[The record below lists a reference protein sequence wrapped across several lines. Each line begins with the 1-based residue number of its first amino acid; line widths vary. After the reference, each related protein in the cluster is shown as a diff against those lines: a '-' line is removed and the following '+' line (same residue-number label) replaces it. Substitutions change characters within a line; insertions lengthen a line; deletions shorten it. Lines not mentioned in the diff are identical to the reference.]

1 MKGALRLRLP
11 AGQAGSGSDSGYI
24 RSLSEAEMTITKK
37 NKMKK
42 IFIFSMG
49 ILFILLVSSCRKKQ
63 KKESHYTVYQAG
75 QSGAGM
81 AMQTGNRTNMM
92 NITLSHREIML
103 ANIKTDTARIGS
115 FSNQII
121 LTGTTIFD
129 PQETSTISAWVS
141 GQIKK
146 LYVRTPGE
154 YVNKG
159 EKLYD
164 LYSPDLLS
172 AEKDYLLAIKQKS
185 LFNKTNV
192 DIAVTIKAMKLK
204 LLRYGLTEAQ
214 IQSLLKRE
222 HTNGT
227 VTIYSKTAGYVIGKM
242 KEEGDYV
249 NEGEAVFQLAKNNT
263 LWVQAQLYDTEISL
277 LSQHPKIWVKTDALP
292 GKKLQGHIVY
302 NNPVMNNNSRVL
314 LLNISIDNPGGNL
327 QPGMLA
333 YVYLQTN
340 NAKPVVMIPKSA
352 IIYDIHQDYIWMQ
365 MPQPDSTSDQSIFM
379 RMPVQVGR
387 DNQTQIEILDGVQ
400 PGEIIVSSG
409 AYLLNSEYILQH
421 GNNSMAGM
429 KM

>member
-1 MKGALRLRLP
+1 
-11 AGQAGSGSDSGYI
+11 
-24 RSLSEAEMTITKK
+24 
-37 NKMKK
+37 MKK

-49 ILFILLVSSCRKKQ
+49 IIFILLVSSCRKKQ

-81 AMQTGNRTNMM
+81 AMQTSNSANMM
-92 NITLSHREIML
+92 NITLSPREIML
-103 ANIKTDTARIGS
+103 ANIKTDTAKMGS
-115 FSNQII
+115 FSNQLI

-129 PQETSTISAWVS
+129 PRETSTISAWVS
-141 GQIKK
+141 GQIRK

-154 YVNKG
+154 YVRKG

-172 AEKDYLLAIKQKS
+172 VEKDYWLTVKQRG
-185 LFNKTNV
+185 LFNKANV
-192 DIAVTIKAMKLK
+192 DITATIKAMQLK

-214 IQSLLKRE
+214 IQSLLKKDQIDS
-222 HTNGT
+222 TIP
-227 VTIYSKTAGYVIGKM
+227 IYSKTAGYLTDKM

-249 NEGEAVFQLAKNNT
+249 NEGDIIFQLVKNNT
-263 LWVQAQLYDTEISL
+263 LWVQAQLYDTEIPL
-277 LSQHPKIWVKTDALP
+277 LSQHPEIWVETDALP
-292 GKKLQGHIVY
+292 GEKLAAHIVY
-302 NNPVMNNNSRVL
+302 NNPVMNNSSSVQM
-314 LLNISIDNPGGNL
+314 LNVSIDNPHGNL
-327 QPGMLA
+327 QSGMLA
-333 YVYLQTN
+333 YVYLQAN

-352 IIYDIHQDYIWMQ
+352 VIYGRHQDYIWMQ
-365 MPQPDSTSDQSIFM
+365 MPQPDSMSSASIFM
-379 RMPVQVGR
+379 RMAVQVGKE
-387 DNQTQIEILDGVQ
+387 NQTQVEIINGVQ

>member
-1 MKGALRLRLP
+1 MK
-11 AGQAGSGSDSGYI
+11 
-24 RSLSEAEMTITKK
+24 
-37 NKMKK
+37 N

-75 QSGAGM
+75 QSGGGM
-81 AMQTGNRTNMM
+81 AMQTGNMANMM
-92 NITLSHREIML
+92 NLMLSPREMML
-103 ANIKTDTARIGS
+103 ANIKTDTARMGS

-129 PQETSTISAWVS
+129 PQETSTVSAWVS

-154 YVNKG
+154 YISKG

-172 AEKDYLLAIKQKS
+172 AEKDYLLAVKQKG
-185 LFNKTNV
+185 LFNKASV
-192 DIAVTIKAMKLK
+192 DINATIKAMKLK
-204 LLRYGLTEAQ
+204 FLRYGLTVTQ
-214 IQSLLKRE
+214 IQSLLKRDQ
-222 HTNGT
+222 TNGT
-227 VTIYSKTAGYVIGKM
+227 ITIYSKTAGYLIDKM
-242 KEEGDYV
+242 KEDGDYV

-263 LWVQAQLYDTEISL
+263 LWVQAQLYDTEIPL
-277 LSQHPKIWVKTDALP
+277 LSRHPKIWVETDALP
-292 GKKLQGHIVY
+292 GEKLAAHIVY
-302 NNPVMNNNSRVL
+302 NNPVMNNNSRMQLV
-314 LLNISIDNPGGNL
+314 NISIDNPGGKL

-333 YVYLQTN
+333 YVYLQTGR
-340 NAKPVVMIPKSA
+340 KEPVVVIPKSA
-352 IIYDIHQDYIWMQ
+352 IIYGEHQDYIWMQ
-365 MPQPDSTSDQSIFM
+365 MPPSDSMSSKSVFM
-379 RMPVQVGR
+379 RMPVQVGK

-400 PGEIIVSSG
+400 AGEIIVSSG